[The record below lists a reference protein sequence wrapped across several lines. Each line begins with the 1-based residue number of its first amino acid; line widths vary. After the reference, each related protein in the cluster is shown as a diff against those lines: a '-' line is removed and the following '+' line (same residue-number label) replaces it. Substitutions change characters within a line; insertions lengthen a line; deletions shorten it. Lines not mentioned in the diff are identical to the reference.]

1 MTGGDMPIN
10 DLLQY
15 RSRKAT
21 VEEIEQ
27 ESLAHMIAENAR
39 TGTKRIP
46 EVPFGFINV
55 KWEQFKSRIQDGDE
69 IWYADHQWGPL
80 DGWGGW
86 LLVRNE
92 AIVAKL
98 TVRVS

>member
-1 MTGGDMPIN
+1 MNYM
-10 DLLQY
+10 LEH

-27 ESLAHMIAENAR
+27 ESLAEMIAYNVK

-46 EVPFGFINV
+46 ELPFGFMNDR
-55 KWEQFKSRIQDGDE
+55 WEHFKTLIQEGDE
-69 IWYADHQWGPL
+69 LFYADHQWGPL
-80 DGWGGW
+80 HGWGGW
-86 LLVRNE
+86 LLVRKDVE
-92 AIVAKL
+92 GSDTVAAKL